1 MRRGKNETK
10 NKRRHFFFQF
20 RTFEQGSEWEEE
32 RLRQVL
38 KRRKKKIKR
47 ESGTRKAGGV
57 RVRVISEIT
66 YEVSVDESHQSVKAS
81 E

>member
-1 MRRGKNETK
+1 MGGRAEETSTK
-10 NKRRHFFFQF
+10 
-20 RTFEQGSEWEEE
+20 EE
-32 RLRQVL
+32 R
-38 KRRKKKIKR
+38 KKIKR
-47 ESGTRKAGGV
+47 ESGTRKAGGE